1 MKTSIVIKSLFICS
15 TLAAAATYALINK
28 EDASAPE
35 LSNHQII
42 DNETIDLSGYWDNA
56 SLSHLLSDRLW
67 FGAES
72 EADNGMISFWSHSDE
87 GVNKPVVITW
97 NDQQIFTDEG
107 IADAVIATDESYLI
121 AGTSWFDHSS
131 PANAAAWQ
139 GYTPASSDNPVL
151 RTSHRFSGSHTGPG
165 FYSGYMGD
173 RSSKS
178 WVTDGHSDAAD
189 EPTRAAEQL
198 ADTLE
203 WYGVSESAATTPA
216 NPELGA
222 VTGGGSEAPDES
234 KETAEE
240 GAKEPVAAK
249 PVSVPA
255 PSPLILLSLCVS
267 ALLMKNHWARRSQTA

>member
-1 MKTSIVIKSLFICS
+1 MKTSIVIKSLFICG

-87 GVNKPVVITW
+87 GVNKPVVMTW
-97 NDQQIFTDEG
+97 NDQQIF
-107 IADAVIATDESYLI
+107 
-121 AGTSWFDHSS
+121 
-131 PANAAAWQ
+131 
-139 GYTPASSDNPVL
+139 
-151 RTSHRFSGSHTGPG
+151 
-165 FYSGYMGD
+165 
-173 RSSKS
+173 
-178 WVTDGHSDAAD
+178 
-189 EPTRAAEQL
+189 
-198 ADTLE
+198 
-203 WYGVSESAATTPA
+203 
-216 NPELGA
+216 
-222 VTGGGSEAPDES
+222 TGGGSEAPDES

-240 GAKEPVAAK
+240 GAKEPVTAK